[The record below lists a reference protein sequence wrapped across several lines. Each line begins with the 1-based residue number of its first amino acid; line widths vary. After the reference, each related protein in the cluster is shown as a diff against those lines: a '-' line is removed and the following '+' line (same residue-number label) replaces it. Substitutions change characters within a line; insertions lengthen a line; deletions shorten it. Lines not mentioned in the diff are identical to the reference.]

1 MMPGLQNFENGY
13 FYETI
18 EKVNGILAF
27 IVFIVL
33 TTACVSTLS
42 YINGVPMA
50 KKCLLLYL
58 YKDTISSILLLRAIR
73 MIEAL
78 LGYLNIG
85 ETNKF
90 KALTLSFTIIC
101 VIFYLI
107 LILTCMNIY
116 KLYMAKTK
124 TVDPKIPFLD
134 EDEELAIRK
143 TRIACLLIAVGFM
156 STTFAMGLYPG
167 SFHTR
172 MRYQEPRNNLLLSN
186 ILYRGTMLI
195 LLLINCVISFIRK
208 YYDATTEIAID
219 KVIPKAIKYIV
230 IQAFLIVTITT
241 IAEAFPFA
249 ELKDVRIIL
258 EMIHS
263 LMLIVVPVLLIF
275 RSDQLKSHS
284 IRFLKNIFD
293 NAFLL
298 SIYLVPSC
306 LFISINAVILIV
318 F

>member
-1 MMPGLQNFENGY
+1 
-13 FYETI
+13 
-18 EKVNGILAF
+18 
-27 IVFIVL
+27 
-33 TTACVSTLS
+33 
-42 YINGVPMA
+42 MA

-143 TRIACLLIAVGFM
+143 TRIICLLIATGTM
-156 STTFAMGLYPG
+156 STTFAMGLYP
-167 SFHTR
+167 R
-172 MRYQEPRNNLLLSN
+172 PYYARVLDEEPRKYLFMSN

-195 LLLINCVISFIRK
+195 LLLINCVILMIRK
-208 YYDATTEIAID
+208 YHDATTEIAID
-219 KVIPKAIKYIV
+219 KVIPKAIKFIV
-230 IQAFLIVTITT
+230 IQAILIVTIAT
-241 IAEAFPFA
+241 ILEAFGILRF
-249 ELKDVRIIL
+249 KDIRIIL
-258 EMIHS
+258 ELIHS
-263 LMLIVVPVLLIF
+263 LMLIVVPILLIS
-275 RSDQLKSHS
+275 RSDQLKLHS
-284 IRFLKNIFD
+284 IRFLKNKYD
-293 NAFLL
+293 DAVLL
-298 SIYLVPSC
+298 SIYLVPSF
-306 LFISINAVILIV
+306 LFISINVCIAIM